1 MIIGGL
7 KMAGLLSPSVAHIM
21 HPAQWRHPVSASQI
35 SPKRRWRQIAKPR
48 LDNNQG
54 DVIVNLSAPTFP
66 IFVVSLVLF
75 LLAVIGMFIPIP
87 IVSGNILWLALIAYV
102 VLLVGNVAKGL

>member
-1 MIIGGL
+1 M
-7 KMAGLLSPSVAHIM
+7 
-21 HPAQWRHPVSASQI
+21 
-35 SPKRRWRQIAKPR
+35 
-48 LDNNQG
+48 
-54 DVIVNLSAPTFP
+54 NLSAPTFP